1 MSLLQFSAFGES
13 VPTAAGSAVR
23 RAALIGAL
31 VGVVAAGFG
40 GMAIL
45 RAMPDALALAGPEAT
60 ARAAVP
66 LSRQPA
72 SVLVARCERAVAGA
86 GPEDRG
92 AGECVAFVD
101 GFVWGHGWRARRD
114 DADMYFC
121 PPETA
126 LVAEAL
132 PAVVTY
138 LRGHPERLDQPSHVM
153 LFVAL
158 RSVWPCER

>member
-1 MSLLQFSAFGES
+1 MSPFQFPAMPDSAPLG
-13 VPTAAGSAVR
+13 AGSAVR

-31 VGVVAAGFG
+31 AGVVAAGFG
-40 GMAIL
+40 GMAVL

-60 ARAAVP
+60 ALAAVP

-72 SVLVARCERAVAGA
+72 SVLLARCERVVAGA
-86 GPEDRG
+86 GIEDRG

-101 GFVWGHGWRARRD
+101 GFVWGHGWRAWRD

-126 LVAEAL
+126 PVAEAI

-138 LRGHPERLDQPSHVM
+138 LREHPERLDQPSHVM